1 MQTIIMPKMGDA
13 MEEGTLVRWLKHEG
27 DTVQEGEPIAEIATD
42 KATVEIE
49 APTSGVL
56 RGIRVAE
63 NAVVPVNT
71 PLAYILQEG
80 ESLPADGDGKASAPA
95 KPAEAAAPQPAP
107 APTTVAAAPQPA
119 PAPTNGEER
128 ILASPLARKIAAEH
142 GIDLR
147 QVQGTGPK
155 GRIVERD
162 VLAHL
167 EARRATAVPA
177 AAAPAPTPAPAPA
190 VAAAP
195 AEGRTETLTRLRQ
208 ITAQRTTEAHQTI
221 PHFYLT
227 MEIDMEE
234 AVALRQRLNQLD
246 ESLRISV
253 NDLIVKACA
262 VAIEQH
268 PIVNATYQNGQLVHP
283 NGVHIGIAVAV
294 EQGLLVAVLRH
305 CEGKS
310 LRRIAQESQSLIQ
323 KAREGKLMP
332 DEMMGNTFTVSN
344 LGMFGIEQ
352 FTAIINPPASAI
364 LAVGATKRVP
374 VVQEDGSIV
383 VRQRMKVTHVVRPPR
398 AGRRSRR
405 AVPADAQTS
414 AGEPAVDG
422 VMRRAARGFLWLSL
436 LVALAT
442 VIGSGLLFGGVQNL
456 PPLDYNRLSMQ
467 LGIALVV
474 LGIGASLLHMAHTQG
489 WRATLWLLSIC
500 VVLAGSIELI
510 GTLTG
515 FPFGPYTYTERLG
528 PKFLGHVPYLIPP
541 SWFMMLYPALHLSFM
556 LGVSRRWAPLS
567 AGALLT
573 LWDVAMDAAV
583 STSRVNPGAAA
594 FVYWFWDVDGAF
606 YGMPLQNWL
615 GWFATGALLSWLY
628 LRIVPEWRESRAL
641 TPLGIW
647 LVQGGAM
654 AGLAFWIQRPLATAL
669 WLLGACIVVA
679 LTVRSIR
686 SYAPAPRLP

>member
-27 DTVQEGEPIAEIATD
+27 DAVQEGEPVAEIATD

-71 PLAYILQEG
+71 PLAYILQPG
-80 ESLPADGDGKASAPA
+80 ESLPAEGDGKASGAVQPTA
-95 KPAEAAAPQPAP
+95 AAAPQPAP
-107 APTTVAAAPQPA
+107 APTAVAAAPQ

-162 VLAHL
+162 VLAYL
-167 EARRATAVPA
+167 ETRKATAVPA
-177 AAAPAPTPAPAPA
+177 AAAPAPTPVPAPA

-195 AEGRTETLTRLRQ
+195 AEGRAETLTRLRQ

-234 AVALRQRLNQLD
+234 ALALRQRLNQLD
-246 ESLRISV
+246 ESLRVSV

-268 PIVNATYQNGQLVHP
+268 PIVNATYLNGQLVHP
-283 NGVHIGIAVAV
+283 NGIHVGIAVAV

-310 LRRIAQESQSLIQ
+310 LRRIAQESQTLIQ

-332 DEMMGNTFTVSN
+332 DEMTGNTFTVSN

-374 VVQEDGSIV
+374 VVQEDGTIV
-383 VRQRMKVTHVVRPPR
+383 ARQRMKVT
-398 AGRRSRR
+398 
-405 AVPADAQTS
+405 
-414 AGEPAVDG
+414 
-422 VMRRAARGFLWLSL
+422 LSC
-436 LVALAT
+436 
-442 VIGSGLLFGGVQNL
+442 
-456 PPLDYNRLSMQ
+456 DHR
-467 LGIALVV
+467 V
-474 LGIGASLLHMAHTQG
+474 L
-489 WRATLWLLSIC
+489 
-500 VVLAGSIELI
+500 
-510 GTLTG
+510 
-515 FPFGPYTYTERLG
+515 
-528 PKFLGHVPYLIPP
+528 
-541 SWFMMLYPALHLSFM
+541 
-556 LGVSRRWAPLS
+556 
-567 AGALLT
+567 
-573 LWDVAMDAAV
+573 
-583 STSRVNPGAAA
+583 
-594 FVYWFWDVDGAF
+594 DGAVGAQF
-606 YGMPLQNWL
+606 LQTLKQVLENPLWM
-615 GWFATGALLSWLY
+615 
-628 LRIVPEWRESRAL
+628 V
-641 TPLGIW
+641 
-647 LVQGGAM
+647 
-654 AGLAFWIQRPLATAL
+654 
-669 WLLGACIVVA
+669 
-679 LTVRSIR
+679 
-686 SYAPAPRLP
+686 

>member
-71 PLAYILQEG
+71 PLAYILQPG
-80 ESLPADGDGKASAPA
+80 ESLPAEGDGKASGAVQPTA
-95 KPAEAAAPQPAP
+95 AAAPQPAP
-107 APTTVAAAPQPA
+107 APTAVAAAPQ

-162 VLAHL
+162 VLAYL
-167 EARRATAVPA
+167 ETRKATAVPA
-177 AAAPAPTPAPAPA
+177 AAAPAPTPVPAPA

-195 AEGRTETLTRLRQ
+195 AEGRAETLTRLRQ

-234 AVALRQRLNQLD
+234 ALALRQRLNQLD
-246 ESLRISV
+246 ESLRVSV

-268 PIVNATYQNGQLVHP
+268 PIVNASYQNGQLVHP
-283 NGVHIGIAVAV
+283 SGIHIGIAVAV

-310 LRRIAQESQSLIQ
+310 LRRIAQESQTLIQ

-332 DEMMGNTFTVSN
+332 DEMTGNTFTVSN

-374 VVQEDGSIV
+374 VVQEDGTIV
-383 VRQRMKVTHVVRPPR
+383 ARPRMKVT
-398 AGRRSRR
+398 
-405 AVPADAQTS
+405 
-414 AGEPAVDG
+414 
-422 VMRRAARGFLWLSL
+422 LSC
-436 LVALAT
+436 
-442 VIGSGLLFGGVQNL
+442 
-456 PPLDYNRLSMQ
+456 DHR
-467 LGIALVV
+467 V
-474 LGIGASLLHMAHTQG
+474 L
-489 WRATLWLLSIC
+489 
-500 VVLAGSIELI
+500 
-510 GTLTG
+510 
-515 FPFGPYTYTERLG
+515 
-528 PKFLGHVPYLIPP
+528 
-541 SWFMMLYPALHLSFM
+541 
-556 LGVSRRWAPLS
+556 
-567 AGALLT
+567 
-573 LWDVAMDAAV
+573 
-583 STSRVNPGAAA
+583 
-594 FVYWFWDVDGAF
+594 DGAVGAQF
-606 YGMPLQNWL
+606 LQTLKQVLENPLWM
-615 GWFATGALLSWLY
+615 
-628 LRIVPEWRESRAL
+628 V
-641 TPLGIW
+641 
-647 LVQGGAM
+647 
-654 AGLAFWIQRPLATAL
+654 
-669 WLLGACIVVA
+669 
-679 LTVRSIR
+679 
-686 SYAPAPRLP
+686 

>member
-13 MEEGTLVRWLKHEG
+13 MEEGTLVRWLKQEG

-80 ESLPADGDGKASAPA
+80 ESLPAESDGKAGAPA
-95 KPAEAAAPQPAP
+95 KPVAAAAAPQPAS
-107 APTTVAAAPQPA
+107 APTAVAAAPQPA
-119 PAPTNGEER
+119 TAPTNGEER
-128 ILASPLARKIAAEH
+128 VLASPLARKIAAEH

-190 VAAAP
+190 LAAAP

-246 ESLRISV
+246 ESLRVSV

-268 PIVNATYQNGQLVHP
+268 PILNATYQNGQLVHP

-323 KAREGKLMP
+323 KAREGKLLP

-383 VRQRMKVTHVVRPPR
+383 ARQRMKVTMSCDHR
-398 AGRRSRR
+398 
-405 AVPADAQTS
+405 
-414 AGEPAVDG
+414 
-422 VMRRAARGFLWLSL
+422 
-436 LVALAT
+436 
-442 VIGSGLLFGGVQNL
+442 
-456 PPLDYNRLSMQ
+456 
-467 LGIALVV
+467 V
-474 LGIGASLLHMAHTQG
+474 L
-489 WRATLWLLSIC
+489 
-500 VVLAGSIELI
+500 
-510 GTLTG
+510 
-515 FPFGPYTYTERLG
+515 
-528 PKFLGHVPYLIPP
+528 
-541 SWFMMLYPALHLSFM
+541 
-556 LGVSRRWAPLS
+556 
-567 AGALLT
+567 
-573 LWDVAMDAAV
+573 
-583 STSRVNPGAAA
+583 
-594 FVYWFWDVDGAF
+594 DGAVGAQF
-606 YGMPLQNWL
+606 LQTLRQVLENPLWM
-615 GWFATGALLSWLY
+615 
-628 LRIVPEWRESRAL
+628 V
-641 TPLGIW
+641 
-647 LVQGGAM
+647 
-654 AGLAFWIQRPLATAL
+654 
-669 WLLGACIVVA
+669 
-679 LTVRSIR
+679 
-686 SYAPAPRLP
+686 

>member
-80 ESLPADGDGKASAPA
+80 ESLPAEGDGKTSGAAQPT
-95 KPAEAAAPQPAP
+95 AAAPQPAP
-107 APTTVAAAPQPA
+107 APTAVAAAPQ

-162 VLAHL
+162 VLAYI
-167 EARRATAVPA
+167 ESRKATAVPA
-177 AAAPAPTPAPAPA
+177 AAAPAPMPMPAPA

-195 AEGRTETLTRLRQ
+195 AEGRAETLTRLRQ

-234 AVALRQRLNQLD
+234 ALALRQRLNQLD
-246 ESLRISV
+246 ESLRVSV

-268 PIVNATYQNGQLVHP
+268 PIVNASYQNGQLVHP
-283 NGVHIGIAVAV
+283 SGVHIGIAVAV

-310 LRRIAQESQSLIQ
+310 LRRIAQESQTLIQ

-332 DEMMGNTFTVSN
+332 DEMTGNTFTVSN

-374 VVQEDGSIV
+374 VVQEDGTIV
-383 VRQRMKVTHVVRPPR
+383 ARPRMKVT
-398 AGRRSRR
+398 
-405 AVPADAQTS
+405 
-414 AGEPAVDG
+414 
-422 VMRRAARGFLWLSL
+422 LSC
-436 LVALAT
+436 
-442 VIGSGLLFGGVQNL
+442 
-456 PPLDYNRLSMQ
+456 DHR
-467 LGIALVV
+467 V
-474 LGIGASLLHMAHTQG
+474 L
-489 WRATLWLLSIC
+489 
-500 VVLAGSIELI
+500 
-510 GTLTG
+510 
-515 FPFGPYTYTERLG
+515 
-528 PKFLGHVPYLIPP
+528 
-541 SWFMMLYPALHLSFM
+541 
-556 LGVSRRWAPLS
+556 
-567 AGALLT
+567 
-573 LWDVAMDAAV
+573 
-583 STSRVNPGAAA
+583 
-594 FVYWFWDVDGAF
+594 DGAVGAQF
-606 YGMPLQNWL
+606 LQTLKQVLENPLWM
-615 GWFATGALLSWLY
+615 
-628 LRIVPEWRESRAL
+628 V
-641 TPLGIW
+641 
-647 LVQGGAM
+647 
-654 AGLAFWIQRPLATAL
+654 
-669 WLLGACIVVA
+669 
-679 LTVRSIR
+679 
-686 SYAPAPRLP
+686 

>member
-71 PLAYILQEG
+71 PLAYILQAG
-80 ESLPADGDGKASAPA
+80 ESLPAEGDGKASGAA
-95 KPAEAAAPQPAP
+95 KPAESAAPQPAP
-107 APTTVAAAPQPA
+107 APTAAAAAPQPA
-119 PAPTNGEER
+119 STDGEER

-162 VLAHL
+162 VLAYI
-167 EARRATAVPA
+167 ESRKATAVPA
-177 AAAPAPTPAPAPA
+177 PAPTPVPTPAPA

-234 AVALRQRLNQLD
+234 ALALRQRLNQLD

-268 PIVNATYQNGQLVHP
+268 PIVNASYQNGQLVHP
-283 NGVHIGIAVAV
+283 SGIHIGIAVAV

-310 LRRIAQESQSLIQ
+310 LRRIAQESQTLIQ
-323 KAREGKLMP
+323 KAREGKLLP
-332 DEMMGNTFTVSN
+332 DEMTGNTFTISN

-364 LAVGATKRVP
+364 LAVGTTKRVP
-374 VVQEDGSIV
+374 VVQEDGTIV
-383 VRQRMKVTHVVRPPR
+383 ARQRMKVTMSCDHR
-398 AGRRSRR
+398 
-405 AVPADAQTS
+405 
-414 AGEPAVDG
+414 
-422 VMRRAARGFLWLSL
+422 
-436 LVALAT
+436 
-442 VIGSGLLFGGVQNL
+442 
-456 PPLDYNRLSMQ
+456 
-467 LGIALVV
+467 V
-474 LGIGASLLHMAHTQG
+474 L
-489 WRATLWLLSIC
+489 
-500 VVLAGSIELI
+500 
-510 GTLTG
+510 
-515 FPFGPYTYTERLG
+515 
-528 PKFLGHVPYLIPP
+528 
-541 SWFMMLYPALHLSFM
+541 
-556 LGVSRRWAPLS
+556 
-567 AGALLT
+567 
-573 LWDVAMDAAV
+573 
-583 STSRVNPGAAA
+583 
-594 FVYWFWDVDGAF
+594 DGAVGAQF
-606 YGMPLQNWL
+606 LQTLKQVLENPLWM
-615 GWFATGALLSWLY
+615 
-628 LRIVPEWRESRAL
+628 V
-641 TPLGIW
+641 
-647 LVQGGAM
+647 
-654 AGLAFWIQRPLATAL
+654 
-669 WLLGACIVVA
+669 
-679 LTVRSIR
+679 
-686 SYAPAPRLP
+686 

>member
-80 ESLPADGDGKASAPA
+80 ESLPAEGDGKASGAVQPIA
-95 KPAEAAAPQPAP
+95 AAAPQPAP
-107 APTTVAAAPQPA
+107 APNAVAAAPQHA
-119 PAPTNGEER
+119 PASTDGEER

-162 VLAHL
+162 VLAYI
-167 EARRATAVPA
+167 ESRKATAVPA
-177 AAAPAPTPAPAPA
+177 AAPAPTPTPVPT
-190 VAAAP
+190 VAAAS
-195 AEGRTETLTRLRQ
+195 AEGRAETLTRLRQ

-234 AVALRQRLNQLD
+234 ALALRQRLNQLD
-246 ESLRISV
+246 ESLRVSV

-310 LRRIAQESQSLIQ
+310 LRRIAQESQTLIQ
-323 KAREGKLMP
+323 KAREGKLTP
-332 DEMMGNTFTVSN
+332 DEMTGNTFTVSN

-374 VVQEDGSIV
+374 VVQEDGTIV
-383 VRQRMKVTHVVRPPR
+383 ARHRMKVT
-398 AGRRSRR
+398 
-405 AVPADAQTS
+405 
-414 AGEPAVDG
+414 
-422 VMRRAARGFLWLSL
+422 LSC
-436 LVALAT
+436 
-442 VIGSGLLFGGVQNL
+442 
-456 PPLDYNRLSMQ
+456 DHR
-467 LGIALVV
+467 V
-474 LGIGASLLHMAHTQG
+474 L
-489 WRATLWLLSIC
+489 
-500 VVLAGSIELI
+500 
-510 GTLTG
+510 
-515 FPFGPYTYTERLG
+515 
-528 PKFLGHVPYLIPP
+528 
-541 SWFMMLYPALHLSFM
+541 
-556 LGVSRRWAPLS
+556 
-567 AGALLT
+567 
-573 LWDVAMDAAV
+573 
-583 STSRVNPGAAA
+583 
-594 FVYWFWDVDGAF
+594 DGAVGAQF
-606 YGMPLQNWL
+606 LQTLKRVLENPLWM
-615 GWFATGALLSWLY
+615 
-628 LRIVPEWRESRAL
+628 V
-641 TPLGIW
+641 
-647 LVQGGAM
+647 
-654 AGLAFWIQRPLATAL
+654 
-669 WLLGACIVVA
+669 
-679 LTVRSIR
+679 
-686 SYAPAPRLP
+686 

>member
-49 APTSGVL
+49 APSSGVL

-80 ESLPADGDGKASAPA
+80 ESLPADGDGKASAPPDA
-95 KPAEAAAPQPAP
+95 AAAPQPAP
-107 APTTVAAAPQPA
+107 TAVAAAPK
-119 PAPTNGEER
+119 PAPTPTDGEER

-167 EARRATAVPA
+167 EARRATAVPV

-195 AEGRTETLTRLRQ
+195 TEARAETLTRLRQ

-234 AVALRQRLNQLD
+234 ALALRQRLNQLD

-262 VAIEQH
+262 VALEQH

-310 LRRIAQESQSLIQ
+310 LRRIAQESQTLIQ

-332 DEMMGNTFTVSN
+332 DEMTGNTFTVSN

-383 VRQRMKVTHVVRPPR
+383 ARQRMKVT
-398 AGRRSRR
+398 
-405 AVPADAQTS
+405 
-414 AGEPAVDG
+414 
-422 VMRRAARGFLWLSL
+422 LSC
-436 LVALAT
+436 
-442 VIGSGLLFGGVQNL
+442 
-456 PPLDYNRLSMQ
+456 DHR
-467 LGIALVV
+467 V
-474 LGIGASLLHMAHTQG
+474 L
-489 WRATLWLLSIC
+489 
-500 VVLAGSIELI
+500 
-510 GTLTG
+510 
-515 FPFGPYTYTERLG
+515 
-528 PKFLGHVPYLIPP
+528 
-541 SWFMMLYPALHLSFM
+541 
-556 LGVSRRWAPLS
+556 
-567 AGALLT
+567 
-573 LWDVAMDAAV
+573 
-583 STSRVNPGAAA
+583 
-594 FVYWFWDVDGAF
+594 DGAVGAQF
-606 YGMPLQNWL
+606 LQTLKRVLENPLWM
-615 GWFATGALLSWLY
+615 
-628 LRIVPEWRESRAL
+628 V
-641 TPLGIW
+641 
-647 LVQGGAM
+647 
-654 AGLAFWIQRPLATAL
+654 
-669 WLLGACIVVA
+669 
-679 LTVRSIR
+679 
-686 SYAPAPRLP
+686 

>member
-13 MEEGTLVRWLKHEG
+13 MEEGTLVRWLKQEG

-80 ESLPADGDGKASAPA
+80 ESLPADGDGKSGAHA
-95 KPAEAAAPQPAP
+95 KPVAAAAAPQPAS
-107 APTTVAAAPQPA
+107 APTAVAAAPQPA
-119 PAPTNGEER
+119 TAPTNGEER

-162 VLAHL
+162 VLAYI
-167 EARRATAVPA
+167 ESRKATAVPA
-177 AAAPAPTPAPAPA
+177 PAPTPVPTPAL
-190 VAAAP
+190 AAAP

-234 AVALRQRLNQLD
+234 ALALRQRLNQLD
-246 ESLRISV
+246 ESLRVSV

-310 LRRIAQESQSLIQ
+310 LRRIAQESQTLIQ
-323 KAREGKLMP
+323 KAREGKLLP

-383 VRQRMKVTHVVRPPR
+383 ARQRMKVT
-398 AGRRSRR
+398 
-405 AVPADAQTS
+405 
-414 AGEPAVDG
+414 
-422 VMRRAARGFLWLSL
+422 LSC
-436 LVALAT
+436 
-442 VIGSGLLFGGVQNL
+442 
-456 PPLDYNRLSMQ
+456 DHR
-467 LGIALVV
+467 V
-474 LGIGASLLHMAHTQG
+474 L
-489 WRATLWLLSIC
+489 
-500 VVLAGSIELI
+500 
-510 GTLTG
+510 
-515 FPFGPYTYTERLG
+515 
-528 PKFLGHVPYLIPP
+528 
-541 SWFMMLYPALHLSFM
+541 
-556 LGVSRRWAPLS
+556 
-567 AGALLT
+567 
-573 LWDVAMDAAV
+573 
-583 STSRVNPGAAA
+583 
-594 FVYWFWDVDGAF
+594 DGAVGAQF
-606 YGMPLQNWL
+606 LQTLRQVLENPLWM
-615 GWFATGALLSWLY
+615 
-628 LRIVPEWRESRAL
+628 V
-641 TPLGIW
+641 
-647 LVQGGAM
+647 
-654 AGLAFWIQRPLATAL
+654 
-669 WLLGACIVVA
+669 
-679 LTVRSIR
+679 
-686 SYAPAPRLP
+686 

>member
-13 MEEGTLVRWLKHEG
+13 MEEGTLVRWLKQEG
-27 DTVQEGEPIAEIATD
+27 DAVQEGEPIAEIATD

-49 APTSGVL
+49 APVSGVL

-80 ESLPADGDGKASAPA
+80 ESLPTDGDGKASEPA
-95 KPAEAAAPQPAP
+95 KPAAAAPQPAP
-107 APTTVAAAPQPA
+107 APTAVAAAPPS
-119 PAPTNGEER
+119 APTNGEER
-128 ILASPLARKIAAEH
+128 VLASPLARKIAAEH

-162 VLAHL
+162 VLAYL
-167 EARRATAVPA
+167 ESRKATV
-177 AAAPAPTPAPAPA
+177 APAPPPMPAPV

-195 AEGRTETLTRLRQ
+195 AEARVETLTRLRQ

-246 ESLRISV
+246 ESLRVSV

-268 PIVNATYQNGQLVHP
+268 PIVNASYQNGQLVHP

-310 LRRIAQESQSLIQ
+310 LRRIAQESQTLIQ
-323 KAREGKLMP
+323 KAREGKLLP
-332 DEMMGNTFTVSN
+332 DEMTGNTFTVSN

-383 VRQRMKVTHVVRPPR
+383 ARQRMKVTMSCDHR
-398 AGRRSRR
+398 
-405 AVPADAQTS
+405 
-414 AGEPAVDG
+414 
-422 VMRRAARGFLWLSL
+422 
-436 LVALAT
+436 
-442 VIGSGLLFGGVQNL
+442 
-456 PPLDYNRLSMQ
+456 
-467 LGIALVV
+467 V
-474 LGIGASLLHMAHTQG
+474 L
-489 WRATLWLLSIC
+489 
-500 VVLAGSIELI
+500 
-510 GTLTG
+510 
-515 FPFGPYTYTERLG
+515 
-528 PKFLGHVPYLIPP
+528 
-541 SWFMMLYPALHLSFM
+541 
-556 LGVSRRWAPLS
+556 
-567 AGALLT
+567 
-573 LWDVAMDAAV
+573 
-583 STSRVNPGAAA
+583 
-594 FVYWFWDVDGAF
+594 DGAVGAQF
-606 YGMPLQNWL
+606 LQTLKQVLENPLWML
-615 GWFATGALLSWLY
+615 
-628 LRIVPEWRESRAL
+628 
-641 TPLGIW
+641 
-647 LVQGGAM
+647 
-654 AGLAFWIQRPLATAL
+654 
-669 WLLGACIVVA
+669 
-679 LTVRSIR
+679 
-686 SYAPAPRLP
+686 